1 MDSIYEEVRVSKV
14 SDEIV
19 HQIKKLILDGKL
31 EPGEKLPPER
41 EFAELLGVGRSS
53 LREAINTLETLG
65 YVEIRKR
72 KGNFI
77 KALSSSL
84 TLDPLR
90 RLFDEKTDTLLQ
102 LYEVRNDVEMASA
115 YWAAIRR
122 TEEDMARIE
131 NCLSQMRQSDEEDRF
146 WWKEDLSFH
155 LAVAQASHNFLRV
168 HILKDLFDLSGK
180 YIEEV
185 LTRILLKPHNHAIV
199 IEQHESIF
207 RAIKEKNPDKAMS
220 VMHTHFNWTNEK
232 IKAHFST

>member
-1 MDSIYEEVRVSKV
+1 MDSIYKEIRVSKV

-19 HQIKKLILDGKL
+19 HQIKRLILDGKL

-41 EFAELLGVGRSS
+41 EFADLLGVGRSS
-53 LREAINTLETLG
+53 LREAMNTLETLG
-65 YVEIRKR
+65 YVEIKKR

-77 KALSSSL
+77 KALSSSI
-84 TLDPLR
+84 TLDPLS
-90 RLFDEKTDTLLQ
+90 RLFDEKTETLLQ
-102 LYEVRNDVEMASA
+102 LYEVRNDIEMASA

-131 NCLSQMRQSDEEDRF
+131 NCLSQMKQSDEEERF

-155 LAVAQASHNFLRV
+155 LAVARASHNFLRV
-168 HILKDLFDLSGK
+168 HILKDLFDLSAK

-185 LTRILLKPHNHAIV
+185 LTRILLKSHNHAIV

-207 RAIKEKNPDKAMS
+207 RAVKEKTPEKAMS
-220 VMHTHFNWTNEK
+220 VMHTHFTWTNDK
-232 IKAHFST
+232 IKAHFIT